1 MRDDNDGMGSR
12 KKKEKETHFDMRRSF
27 VTATYPHIPPSASA
41 QPAQLHN
48 KRRQAGPDAA
58 TVFASTSQPRS
69 PIRGILVESVK
80 RMCVCGLKQ
89 ACEMRRG
96 GGEEEVKE
104 IDKDSCMEARN
115 VHIQNKYQGQ
125 MRSWIRLGKPLSGK
139 GLDNDIE
146 SMP

>member
-1 MRDDNDGMGSR
+1 MEWEVG
-12 KKKEKETHFDMRRSF
+12 RR
-27 VTATYPHIPPSASA
+27 
-41 QPAQLHN
+41 
-48 KRRQAGPDAA
+48 KRRKRTLICADHSLRLLTRTSHPVPLRNQPSSTTNGVKQVLTPRRF
-58 TVFASTSQPRS
+58 FASTSQPRS
-69 PIRGILVESVK
+69 PISGILVESVK

-125 MRSWIRLGKPLSGK
+125 MRSWIRLGKPLSGE
-139 GLDNDIE
+139 GFR
-146 SMP
+146 